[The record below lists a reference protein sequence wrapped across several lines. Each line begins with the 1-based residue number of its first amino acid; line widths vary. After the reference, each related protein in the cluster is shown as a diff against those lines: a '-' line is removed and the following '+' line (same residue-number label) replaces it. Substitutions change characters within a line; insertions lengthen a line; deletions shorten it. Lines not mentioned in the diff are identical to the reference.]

1 MGPIDY
7 AIIAAVVLMI
17 GGAVFY
23 IIRTKRSGQRCVGCP
38 HSKTCSGGCNCP
50 SSDK

>member
-7 AIIAAVVLMI
+7 AIIAVVALII
-17 GGAVFY
+17 GAAVFY

-50 SSDK
+50 TNDK